1 MGGRKLQGMLIVTVG
16 LPASGKTS
24 WVKEFIEDNKDKTI
38 DIISSDK
45 IREEIFKDIGDQNH
59 NNEVFDIMKR
69 RTKESLSQG
78 HVVVYEATNISS
90 KRRRA
95 LLKELKRYYDKAI
108 CLFKYKNLLNCL
120 VDNENRKKR
129 VPSDVV
135 DRMYRNFEI
144 PHKNEGF
151 DEIIVDF
158 DKKTNLYLGNKS
170 KGGIGF
176 LKDELL
182 AIETYD
188 DYKKLLCQ
196 LGLNQ
201 CVDMPQDS
209 KWHTLS
215 LSRHMYFC
223 FRAVREYHW
232 HDINLVIASVLHDI
246 SKPKVKTED
255 EEQRYAHYYGHENA
269 SAYDVIDVLLRYVR
283 IDIED
288 ILEIA
293 WLIGN
298 HMKLKKNIDKDKF
311 SNIIG
316 YDDYLRLEALDNADN
331 SAK

>member
-1 MGGRKLQGMLIVTVG
+1 MKGILIVTVG
-16 LPASGKTS
+16 LPSSGKTS
-24 WVKEFIEDNKDKTI
+24 WVDDFIAENQGQAI
-38 DIISSDK
+38 DVISSDK
-45 IREEIFKDIGDQNH
+45 IREEIFNDIEDQNH
-59 NNEVFDIMKR
+59 NSEVFDLMKR

-78 HVVVYEATNISS
+78 HIAIYEATNISS

-95 LLKELKRYYDKAI
+95 LLNELKKYYDKAI
-108 CLFKYKNLLNCL
+108 CLFKYKRLIACQI
-120 VDNENRKKR
+120 DNEKR
-129 VPSDVV
+129 DREVPSDAI

-158 DKKTNLYLGNKS
+158 DEKTNLYLGNKS
-170 KGGIGF
+170 KGGIGI

-188 DYKKLLCQ
+188 DYKSLLCQ

-201 CVDMPQDS
+201 CIDMPQDS

-215 LSRHMYFC
+215 LSKHMYFC

-232 HDINLVIASVLHDI
+232 HDINLVIASMLHDI
-246 SKPKVKTED
+246 SKPNVRTED
-255 EEQRYAHYYGHENA
+255 KDQKYAHYYGHENA
-269 SAYDVIDVLLRYVR
+269 SAYDVIDILLRYVR

-288 ILEIA
+288 VLEIA

-298 HMKLKKNIDKDKF
+298 HMKLKKDIDKDKF

>member
-1 MGGRKLQGMLIVTVG
+1 MKGMLVVTVG
-16 LPASGKTS
+16 LPSSGKTS
-24 WVKEFIEDNKDKTI
+24 WVDDFIGENQGQAI
-38 DIISSDK
+38 DVISSDR
-45 IREEIFKDIGDQNH
+45 IREEIFNDIEDQNH
-59 NNEVFDIMKR
+59 NGEVFDLMKR

-78 HVVVYEATNISS
+78 HIAIYEATNISS

-95 LLKELKRYYDKAI
+95 LLKELNKYYDKAI
-108 CLFKYKNLLNCL
+108 CLFKYKRLTACQI
-120 VDNENRKKR
+120 DNEKR
-129 VPSDVV
+129 DREVPSDVI

-158 DKKTNLYLGNKS
+158 DEKTNLYLSNKS

-188 DYKKLLCQ
+188 DYRRLLYQ

-215 LSRHMYFC
+215 LSKHMYFC

-232 HDINLVIASVLHDI
+232 HDINLVIASMLHDI
-246 SKPKVKTED
+246 SKPNVRTED
-255 EEQRYAHYYGHENA
+255 KDQKYAHYYGHENA
-269 SAYDVIDVLLRYVR
+269 SAYDVIDILLRYVR

-298 HMKLKKNIDKDKF
+298 HMKLKNNIDKDKF

>member
-1 MGGRKLQGMLIVTVG
+1 MKGMLVVTVG
-16 LPASGKTS
+16 LPSSGKTS
-24 WVKEFIEDNKDKTI
+24 WVDDFIGENQGQAI
-38 DIISSDK
+38 DVISSDR
-45 IREEIFKDIGDQNH
+45 IREEIFNDIEDQNH
-59 NNEVFDIMKR
+59 NGEVFDLMKR

-78 HVVVYEATNISS
+78 HIVIYEATNISS

-95 LLKELKRYYDKAI
+95 LLKELNKYYDKAI
-108 CLFKYKNLLNCL
+108 CLFKYKRLTACQI
-120 VDNENRKKR
+120 DNEKR
-129 VPSDVV
+129 DREVPSNVI

-144 PHKNEGF
+144 PHKSEGF

-158 DKKTNLYLGNKS
+158 DEKTNLYLGNKS

-188 DYKKLLCQ
+188 DYKSLLCQ

-201 CVDMPQDS
+201 CIDMPQDS

-215 LSRHMYFC
+215 LSKHMYFC

-232 HDINLVIASVLHDI
+232 HDINLVIASMLHDI
-246 SKPKVKTED
+246 SKPNVRTED
-255 EEQRYAHYYGHENA
+255 KDQKYAHYYGHENA
-269 SAYDVIDVLLRYVR
+269 SAYDVIDILLRYVR

-298 HMKLKKNIDKDKF
+298 HMKLKNNIDKDKF

>member
-1 MGGRKLQGMLIVTVG
+1 MKGMLVVTVG
-16 LPASGKTS
+16 LPSSGKTS
-24 WVKEFIEDNKDKTI
+24 WVDDFIGENQGKAI
-38 DIISSDK
+38 DVISSDK
-45 IREEIFKDIGDQNH
+45 IREEVFNDIEDQNH
-59 NNEVFDIMKR
+59 NSEVFDLMKR

-78 HVVVYEATNISS
+78 HIAIYEATNISS

-95 LLKELKRYYDKAI
+95 LLNELKKYYDKAI
-108 CLFKYKNLLNCL
+108 CLFKYKRLSACQI
-120 VDNENRKKR
+120 DNEERDR
-129 VPSDVV
+129 EVPSDVI

-158 DKKTNLYLGNKS
+158 DEKTNLYLGNKS
-170 KGGIGF
+170 KGGIGI

-188 DYKKLLCQ
+188 DYKSLLCQ

-201 CVDMPQDS
+201 CIDMPQDS

-215 LSRHMYFC
+215 LSKHMYFC
-223 FRAVREYHW
+223 FRAIREYHW
-232 HDINLVIASVLHDI
+232 HDINLVIASMLHDI

-255 EEQRYAHYYGHENA
+255 KDQKYAHYYGHENA
-269 SAYDVIDVLLRYVR
+269 SAYDVIDILLRYVR

-298 HMKLKKNIDKDKF
+298 HMKLKNNIDKDKF

>member
-1 MGGRKLQGMLIVTVG
+1 MKGMLVVTVG
-16 LPASGKTS
+16 LPSSGKTS
-24 WVKEFIEDNKDKTI
+24 WVDDFIGENQGKAI
-38 DIISSDK
+38 DVISSDK
-45 IREEIFKDIGDQNH
+45 IREEVFNDIEDQNH
-59 NNEVFDIMKR
+59 NGEVFDLMKR

-78 HVVVYEATNISS
+78 HIAIYEATNISS

-95 LLKELKRYYDKAI
+95 LLNELNKYYDKAI
-108 CLFKYKNLLNCL
+108 CLFKYKRLIACQI
-120 VDNENRKKR
+120 DNEKR
-129 VPSDVV
+129 DREVPSNVI

-144 PHKNEGF
+144 PHKSEGF

-158 DKKTNLYLGNKS
+158 DEKTNLYLSNKS

-188 DYKKLLCQ
+188 DYKRLLCQ

-201 CVDMPQDS
+201 CIDMPQDS

-215 LSRHMYFC
+215 LSKHMYFC
-223 FRAVREYHW
+223 FRAIREYHW
-232 HDINLVIASVLHDI
+232 HDINLVIASMLHDI

-255 EEQRYAHYYGHENA
+255 KDQKYAHYYGHENA
-269 SAYDVIDVLLRYVR
+269 SAYDVIDILSRYVR

-298 HMKLKKNIDKDKF
+298 HMKLKNNIDKDKF

>member
-1 MGGRKLQGMLIVTVG
+1 MKGMLVVTVG
-16 LPASGKTS
+16 LPSSGKTS
-24 WVKEFIEDNKDKTI
+24 WVDDFIGENQGQAI
-38 DIISSDK
+38 DVISSDR
-45 IREEIFKDIGDQNH
+45 IREEIFNDIEDQNH
-59 NNEVFDIMKR
+59 NGEVFDLMKR

-78 HVVVYEATNISS
+78 HVVIYEATNISS

-95 LLKELKRYYDKAI
+95 LLKELNKYYDKAI
-108 CLFKYKNLLNCL
+108 CLFKYKRVAACQI
-120 VDNENRKKR
+120 DNEKR
-129 VPSDVV
+129 DREVPSNVI

-144 PHKNEGF
+144 PHKSEGF

-158 DKKTNLYLGNKS
+158 DEKTNLYLSNKS

-188 DYKKLLCQ
+188 DYKSLLCQ

-201 CVDMPQDS
+201 CIDMPQDS

-215 LSRHMYFC
+215 LSKHMYFC

-232 HDINLVIASVLHDI
+232 HDINLVIASMLHDI
-246 SKPKVKTED
+246 SKPNVRTED
-255 EEQRYAHYYGHENA
+255 KDQKYAHYYGHENA
-269 SAYDVIDVLLRYVR
+269 SAYDVIDILLRYVR

-298 HMKLKKNIDKDKF
+298 HMKLKNNIDKDKF

>member
-1 MGGRKLQGMLIVTVG
+1 MKGMLVVTVG
-16 LPASGKTS
+16 LPSSGKTS
-24 WVKEFIEDNKDKTI
+24 WVDDFIGENQGKAI
-38 DIISSDK
+38 DVISSDK
-45 IREEIFKDIGDQNH
+45 IREAVFNDIEDQNH
-59 NNEVFDIMKR
+59 NGEVFDLMKR

-78 HVVVYEATNISS
+78 HVVIYEATNISS

-95 LLKELKRYYDKAI
+95 LLNELNKYYDKAI
-108 CLFKYKNLLNCL
+108 CLFKYKRLIACQI
-120 VDNENRKKR
+120 DNEKR
-129 VPSDVV
+129 DREVPSNVI

-158 DKKTNLYLGNKS
+158 DEKTNLYLGNKS
-170 KGGIGF
+170 KGGIGI

-182 AIETYD
+182 AIKTYD
-188 DYKKLLCQ
+188 DYKSLLCQ

-215 LSRHMYFC
+215 LSKHMYFC

-232 HDINLVIASVLHDI
+232 HDINLVIASMLHDI
-246 SKPKVKTED
+246 SKPNVRTED
-255 EEQRYAHYYGHENA
+255 KDQKYAHYYGHENA
-269 SAYDVIDVLLRYVR
+269 SAYDVIDILLRYVR
-283 IDIED
+283 IDMED

-298 HMKLKKNIDKDKF
+298 HMKLKNNIDKDKF

>member
-1 MGGRKLQGMLIVTVG
+1 MGGRKLQGMLIITVG

-24 WVKEFIEDNKDKTI
+24 WVKGFIEDNKDKTI

-78 HVVVYEATNISS
+78 HVAVYEATNISS

-129 VPSDVV
+129 VPSDIIN
-135 DRMYRNFEI
+135 RMYRNFEI

-232 HDINLVIASVLHDI
+232 HDINLVIASMLHDI
-246 SKPKVKTED
+246 SKPKVRTED
-255 EEQRYAHYYGHENA
+255 EDQKYAHYYGHENA
-269 SAYDVIDVLLRYVR
+269 SAYDVIDILLRYVR
-283 IDIED
+283 IDMED

-298 HMKLKKNIDKDKF
+298 HMKLKKDINKDKF

>member
-1 MGGRKLQGMLIVTVG
+1 M
-16 LPASGKTS
+16 
-24 WVKEFIEDNKDKTI
+24 
-38 DIISSDK
+38 
-45 IREEIFKDIGDQNH
+45 
-59 NNEVFDIMKR
+59 
-69 RTKESLSQG
+69 
-78 HVVVYEATNISS
+78 
-90 KRRRA
+90 
-95 LLKELKRYYDKAI
+95 
-108 CLFKYKNLLNCL
+108 
-120 VDNENRKKR
+120 DNENRKKR
-129 VPSDVV
+129 VPSDIIN
-135 DRMYRNFEI
+135 RMYRNFEI

-158 DKKTNLYLGNKS
+158 DERTNLYLGNKS

-232 HDINLVIASVLHDI
+232 YDINLVIASMLHDI
-246 SKPKVKTED
+246 SKPKVRTED
-255 EEQRYAHYYGHENA
+255 EDQKYAHYYGHENA
-269 SAYDVIDVLLRYVR
+269 SAYDVIDILLRYVR

-298 HMKLKKNIDKDKF
+298 HMKLKNNIDKDKF

>member
-1 MGGRKLQGMLIVTVG
+1 MKGMLVVTVG
-16 LPASGKTS
+16 LPSSGKTS
-24 WVKEFIEDNKDKTI
+24 WVDDFIGENQGQAI
-38 DIISSDK
+38 DVISSDR
-45 IREEIFKDIGDQNH
+45 IREEIFNDIEDQNH
-59 NNEVFDIMKR
+59 NGEVFDLMKR

-78 HVVVYEATNISS
+78 HIAIYEATNISS

-95 LLKELKRYYDKAI
+95 LLNELKKYYDKAI
-108 CLFKYKNLLNCL
+108 CLFKYKRLIACQI
-120 VDNENRKKR
+120 DNEKR
-129 VPSDVV
+129 DREVPSDVI

-158 DKKTNLYLGNKS
+158 DEKTNLYLGNKS

-188 DYKKLLCQ
+188 DYKSLLCQ

-201 CVDMPQDS
+201 CIDMPQDS

-215 LSRHMYFC
+215 LSKHMYFC

-232 HDINLVIASVLHDI
+232 HDINLVIASMLHDI
-246 SKPKVKTED
+246 SKTKVRTED
-255 EEQRYAHYYGHENA
+255 KDQKYAHYYGHENA
-269 SAYDVIDVLLRYVR
+269 SAYDVIDILLRYVR
-283 IDIED
+283 IDMED

-298 HMKLKKNIDKDKF
+298 HMKLKNNIDKDKF

>member
-1 MGGRKLQGMLIVTVG
+1 MKGMLVVTVG
-16 LPASGKTS
+16 LPSSGKTS
-24 WVKEFIEDNKDKTI
+24 WVDDFIAENQGQAI
-38 DIISSDK
+38 DVISSDK
-45 IREEIFKDIGDQNH
+45 IREEVFNDIEDQNH
-59 NNEVFDIMKR
+59 NSEVFDLMKR

-78 HVVVYEATNISS
+78 HIAIYEATNISS

-95 LLKELKRYYDKAI
+95 LLKELNKYYDKAI
-108 CLFKYKNLLNCL
+108 CLFKYKRLSACQI
-120 VDNENRKKR
+120 DNEERDR
-129 VPSDVV
+129 EVPSDVI

-158 DKKTNLYLGNKS
+158 DEKTNLYLGNKS
-170 KGGIGF
+170 KGGIGI

-188 DYKKLLCQ
+188 DYKSLLCQ

-201 CVDMPQDS
+201 CIDMPQDS

-215 LSRHMYFC
+215 LSKHMYFC

-232 HDINLVIASVLHDI
+232 HDINLVIASMLHDI
-246 SKPKVKTED
+246 SKPNVKTED
-255 EEQRYAHYYGHENA
+255 KDQKYAHYYGHENA
-269 SAYDVIDVLLRYVR
+269 SAYDVIDILLRYVR

-298 HMKLKKNIDKDKF
+298 HMKLKNNIDKDKF

>member
-1 MGGRKLQGMLIVTVG
+1 MKGMLVVTVG
-16 LPASGKTS
+16 LPSSGKTS
-24 WVKEFIEDNKDKTI
+24 WVDDFIGENQGKAI
-38 DIISSDK
+38 DVISSDK
-45 IREEIFKDIGDQNH
+45 IREEVFNDIEDQNH
-59 NNEVFDIMKR
+59 NSEVFDLMKR

-78 HVVVYEATNISS
+78 HIAIYEATNISS

-95 LLKELKRYYDKAI
+95 LLKELNKYYDKAI
-108 CLFKYKNLLNCL
+108 CLFKYKRLIACQI
-120 VDNENRKKR
+120 DNEKR
-129 VPSDVV
+129 DREVPSDVI

-158 DKKTNLYLGNKS
+158 DEKTNLYLSNKS

-188 DYKKLLCQ
+188 DYKSLLCQ

-215 LSRHMYFC
+215 LSKHMYFC

-232 HDINLVIASVLHDI
+232 HDINLVIASMLHDI
-246 SKPKVKTED
+246 SKPKVRTED
-255 EEQRYAHYYGHENA
+255 KDQKYAHYYGHENA
-269 SAYDVIDVLLRYVR
+269 SAYDVIDILLRYVR

-298 HMKLKKNIDKDKF
+298 HMKLKNNIDKDKF

-331 SAK
+331 LAK

>member
-1 MGGRKLQGMLIVTVG
+1 MKGMLIVTVG
-16 LPASGKTS
+16 LPSSGKTS
-24 WVKEFIEDNKDKTI
+24 WVDDFIGENQGKAI
-38 DIISSDK
+38 DVISSDK
-45 IREEIFKDIGDQNH
+45 IREEVFNDIEDQNH
-59 NNEVFDIMKR
+59 NSEVFDLMKR

-78 HVVVYEATNISS
+78 HIAIYEATNISS

-95 LLKELKRYYDKAI
+95 LLKELNKYYDKAI
-108 CLFKYKNLLNCL
+108 CLFKYKRLTACQI
-120 VDNENRKKR
+120 DNEKR
-129 VPSDVV
+129 DREVPSNVI

-144 PHKNEGF
+144 PHKSEGF

-158 DKKTNLYLGNKS
+158 DEKTNLYLSNKS

-188 DYKKLLCQ
+188 DYKSLLCQ

-201 CVDMPQDS
+201 CIDMPQDS

-215 LSRHMYFC
+215 LSKHMYFC

-232 HDINLVIASVLHDI
+232 HDINLVIASMLHDI

-255 EEQRYAHYYGHENA
+255 KDQKYAHYYGHENA
-269 SAYDVIDVLLRYVR
+269 SAYDVIDILSRYVR

-298 HMKLKKNIDKDKF
+298 HMKLKKDIDKDKF

>member
-1 MGGRKLQGMLIVTVG
+1 MKGMLVVTVG
-16 LPASGKTS
+16 LPSSGKTS
-24 WVKEFIEDNKDKTI
+24 WVKEFIEENQDKII

-45 IREEIFKDIGDQNH
+45 IREEVFNDIEDQNH
-59 NNEVFDIMKR
+59 NGEVFDLMKR

-78 HVVVYEATNISS
+78 HVAIYEATNISS

-95 LLKELKRYYDKAI
+95 LLKELNKYYDKAI
-108 CLFKYKNLLNCL
+108 CLFKYKRLSACQI
-120 VDNENRKKR
+120 DNEERDR
-129 VPSDVV
+129 EVPSDVI

-144 PHKNEGF
+144 PHKSEGF

-158 DKKTNLYLGNKS
+158 DEKTNLYLSNKS

-188 DYKKLLCQ
+188 DYKSLLCQ

-201 CVDMPQDS
+201 CIDMPQDS

-215 LSRHMYFC
+215 LSKHMYFC
-223 FRAVREYHW
+223 FKTIREHHW
-232 HDINLVIASVLHDI
+232 HDINLVIASMLHDI

-255 EEQRYAHYYGHENA
+255 KDQKYAHYYGHENA
-269 SAYDVIDVLLRYVR
+269 SAYDVIDILLRYVR

-298 HMKLKKNIDKDKF
+298 HMKLKNDIDKDKF

>member
-1 MGGRKLQGMLIVTVG
+1 MKGMLVVTVG
-16 LPASGKTS
+16 LPSSGKTS
-24 WVKEFIEDNKDKTI
+24 WVDDFIGENQGQTI
-38 DIISSDK
+38 DVISSDK
-45 IREEIFKDIGDQNH
+45 IREEVFNDIEDQNH
-59 NNEVFDIMKR
+59 NSEVFDLMKR

-78 HVVVYEATNISS
+78 HVAIYEATNISS

-95 LLKELKRYYDKAI
+95 LLNELNKYYDKAI
-108 CLFKYKNLLNCL
+108 CLFKYKRLIACQI
-120 VDNENRKKR
+120 DNEKR
-129 VPSDVV
+129 DREVPSDVI

-158 DKKTNLYLGNKS
+158 DEKTNLYLGNKS

-188 DYKKLLCQ
+188 DYKSLLCQ

-201 CVDMPQDS
+201 CIDMPQDS

-215 LSRHMYFC
+215 LSKHMYFC

-232 HDINLVIASVLHDI
+232 HDINLVIASMLHDI
-246 SKPKVKTED
+246 SKPNVRTED
-255 EEQRYAHYYGHENA
+255 KDQKYAHYYGHENA
-269 SAYDVIDVLLRYVR
+269 SAYDVIDILLRYVR

>member
-1 MGGRKLQGMLIVTVG
+1 MQGMLIVTVG

-24 WVKEFIEDNKDKTI
+24 WVKGFIEDNKDKTI

-78 HVVVYEATNISS
+78 HVAVYEATNISS

-129 VPSDVV
+129 VPSDIIN
-135 DRMYRNFEI
+135 RMYRNFEI

-188 DYKKLLCQ
+188 DYKRLLCQ

-232 HDINLVIASVLHDI
+232 HDINLVIASMLHDI
-246 SKPKVKTED
+246 SKPKVRTGDED
-255 EEQRYAHYYGHENA
+255 QKYAHYYGHENA
-269 SAYDVIDVLLRYVR
+269 SAYDVIDILLRYVR
-283 IDIED
+283 IDMED

-298 HMKLKKNIDKDKF
+298 HMKLKKDINKDKF

>member
-1 MGGRKLQGMLIVTVG
+1 MKGMLVVIVG
-16 LPASGKTS
+16 LPSSGKTS
-24 WVKEFIEDNKDKTI
+24 WVKEFIEENQGKTI

-45 IREEIFKDIGDQNH
+45 IREEVFNDIEDQNH
-59 NNEVFDIMKR
+59 NGEVFDLMKR

-78 HVVVYEATNISS
+78 HIAIYEATNISS

-95 LLKELKRYYDKAI
+95 LLKELNKYYDKAI
-108 CLFKYKNLLNCL
+108 CLFKYKRLTACQI
-120 VDNENRKKR
+120 DNEKR
-129 VPSDVV
+129 DREVPSNVI

-158 DKKTNLYLGNKS
+158 DEKTNLYLSNKS

-188 DYKKLLCQ
+188 DYKSLLCQ

-209 KWHTLS
+209 KWHTLA
-215 LSRHMYFC
+215 LSKHMYFC

-232 HDINLVIASVLHDI
+232 HDINLVIASMLHDI
-246 SKPKVKTED
+246 SKPNVKTED
-255 EEQRYAHYYGHENA
+255 KDQKYAHYYGHENA
-269 SAYDVIDVLLRYVR
+269 SAYDVIDILLRYVR

-298 HMKLKKNIDKDKF
+298 HMKLKNNIDKDKF

>member
-1 MGGRKLQGMLIVTVG
+1 MKGMLVVTVG
-16 LPASGKTS
+16 LPGSGKTS
-24 WVKEFIEDNKDKTI
+24 WVDDFIGENQGKVI
-38 DIISSDK
+38 DVISSDK
-45 IREEIFKDIGDQNH
+45 IREEVFNDIEDQNH
-59 NNEVFDIMKR
+59 NGEVFDLMKR

-78 HVVVYEATNISS
+78 HIAIYEATNISS

-95 LLKELKRYYDKAI
+95 LLKELNKYYDKAI
-108 CLFKYKNLLNCL
+108 CLFKYKRLSACQI
-120 VDNENRKKR
+120 DNEERDR
-129 VPSDVV
+129 EVPSDVI

-158 DKKTNLYLGNKS
+158 DEKTNLYLGNKS
-170 KGGIGF
+170 KGGIGI

-188 DYKKLLCQ
+188 DYKSLLCQ

-201 CVDMPQDS
+201 CIDMPQDS

-215 LSRHMYFC
+215 LSKHMYFC

-232 HDINLVIASVLHDI
+232 HDINLVIASMLHDI
-246 SKPKVKTED
+246 SKPNVRTED
-255 EEQRYAHYYGHENA
+255 KDQKYAHYYGHENA
-269 SAYDVIDVLLRYVR
+269 SAYDVIDILLRYVR

-288 ILEIA
+288 ILESA
-293 WLIGN
+293 WLVGN
-298 HMKLKKNIDKDKF
+298 HMKLKNNIDKDKF

-316 YDDYLRLEALDNADN
+316 YDDYLRLEAVKNADN

>member
-24 WVKEFIEDNKDKTI
+24 WVKEFIEDNKDKII
-38 DIISSDK
+38 DVISSDK
-45 IREEIFKDIGDQNH
+45 IREEVFKNIDDQNH

-78 HVVVYEATNISS
+78 HVAVYEATNISS

-129 VPSDVV
+129 VPSDIIN
-135 DRMYRNFEI
+135 RMYRNFEI

-201 CVDMPQDS
+201 CIDMPQDS

-232 HDINLVIASVLHDI
+232 HDINLVIASMLHDI
-246 SKPKVKTED
+246 SKPKVRTED
-255 EEQRYAHYYGHENA
+255 EDQKYAHYYGHENA
-269 SAYDVIDVLLRYVR
+269 SAYDVIDILLRYIK
-283 IDIED
+283 IDTED

-298 HMKLKKNIDKDKF
+298 HMRIKKNENIDKLVEK
-311 SNIIG
+311 IE
-316 YDDYLRLEALDNADN
+316 YDNYVKLQILDNADN
-331 SAK
+331 SAR

>member
-1 MGGRKLQGMLIVTVG
+1 MKGMLVVTVG
-16 LPASGKTS
+16 LPSSGKTS
-24 WVKEFIEDNKDKTI
+24 WVDDFIGENQGKAI
-38 DIISSDK
+38 DVISSDK
-45 IREEIFKDIGDQNH
+45 IREEVFNDIEDQNH
-59 NNEVFDIMKR
+59 NSEVFDLMKR

-78 HVVVYEATNISS
+78 HVAIYEATNISS

-95 LLKELKRYYDKAI
+95 LLNELNKYYDKAI
-108 CLFKYKNLLNCL
+108 CLFKYKRLSACQI
-120 VDNENRKKR
+120 DNEKR
-129 VPSDVV
+129 DREVPSNVI

-158 DKKTNLYLGNKS
+158 DEKTNLYLGNKS

-188 DYKKLLCQ
+188 DYRKLLGQ

-215 LSRHMYFC
+215 LSKHMYFC
-223 FRAVREYHW
+223 FKAIREHHW
-232 HDINLVIASVLHDI
+232 YDINLVIASMLHDI
-246 SKPKVKTED
+246 SKPNVRTED
-255 EEQRYAHYYGHENA
+255 KDQKYAHYYGHENA
-269 SAYDVIDVLLRYVR
+269 SAYDVIDILLRYVR

-298 HMKLKKNIDKDKF
+298 HMKLKNNIDKDKF

>member
-1 MGGRKLQGMLIVTVG
+1 MKGMLVVTVG
-16 LPASGKTS
+16 LPSSGKTS
-24 WVKEFIEDNKDKTI
+24 WVDDFIGENQGKAI
-38 DIISSDK
+38 DVISSDK
-45 IREEIFKDIGDQNH
+45 IREEVFNDIEDQNH
-59 NNEVFDIMKR
+59 NGEVFDLMKR

-78 HVVVYEATNISS
+78 HIAIYEATNISS

-95 LLKELKRYYDKAI
+95 LLNELNKYYDKAI
-108 CLFKYKNLLNCL
+108 CLFKYKRLIACQI
-120 VDNENRKKR
+120 DNEKR
-129 VPSDVV
+129 DREVPSDVI

-158 DKKTNLYLGNKS
+158 DEKTNLYLGNKS

-188 DYKKLLCQ
+188 DYKRLLCQ

-201 CVDMPQDS
+201 CIDMPQDS

-215 LSRHMYFC
+215 LSKHMYFC
-223 FRAVREYHW
+223 FRAIREYHW
-232 HDINLVIASVLHDI
+232 HDINLVIASMLHDI

-255 EEQRYAHYYGHENA
+255 KDQKYAHYYGHENA
-269 SAYDVIDVLLRYVR
+269 SAYDVIDILSRYVR

-298 HMKLKKNIDKDKF
+298 HMKLKNNIDKDKF

>member
-1 MGGRKLQGMLIVTVG
+1 MKGMLVVTVG
-16 LPASGKTS
+16 LPSSGKTS
-24 WVKEFIEDNKDKTI
+24 WVDDFIGENQGQAI
-38 DIISSDK
+38 DVISSDR
-45 IREEIFKDIGDQNH
+45 IREEIFNDIEDQNH
-59 NNEVFDIMKR
+59 NGEVFDLMKR
-69 RTKESLSQG
+69 RTKENLSQG
-78 HVVVYEATNISS
+78 HVVIYEATNISS

-95 LLKELKRYYDKAI
+95 LLKELNKYYDKAI
-108 CLFKYKNLLNCL
+108 CLFKYKRLSACQI
-120 VDNENRKKR
+120 DNEKR
-129 VPSDVV
+129 DREVPSDVI

-158 DKKTNLYLGNKS
+158 DEKTNLYLGNKS

-188 DYKKLLCQ
+188 DYKRLLCQ

-215 LSRHMYFC
+215 LSKHMYFC
-223 FRAVREYHW
+223 FKAIREHHW
-232 HDINLVIASVLHDI
+232 YDINLVIASMLHDI
-246 SKPKVKTED
+246 SKPNVRIED
-255 EEQRYAHYYGHENA
+255 KDKKYAHYYGHENA
-269 SAYDVIDVLLRYVR
+269 SAYDVIDILLRYVR

-298 HMKLKKNIDKDKF
+298 HMKLKNNIDKDKF

>member
-1 MGGRKLQGMLIVTVG
+1 MKGMLVVTVG
-16 LPASGKTS
+16 LPSSGKTS
-24 WVKEFIEDNKDKTI
+24 WVDDFIGENQGKAI
-38 DIISSDK
+38 DVISSDK
-45 IREEIFKDIGDQNH
+45 IREEVFNDIEDQNH
-59 NNEVFDIMKR
+59 NSEVFDLMKR

-78 HVVVYEATNISS
+78 HIAIYEATNISS

-95 LLKELKRYYDKAI
+95 LLKELNKYYDKAI
-108 CLFKYKNLLNCL
+108 CLFKYKRLIACQI
-120 VDNENRKKR
+120 DNEKR
-129 VPSDVV
+129 DREVPSNVI

-144 PHKNEGF
+144 PHKSEGF

-158 DKKTNLYLGNKS
+158 DEKTNLYLSNKS
-170 KGGIGF
+170 KGDIGF

-188 DYKKLLCQ
+188 DYRRLLCQ

-201 CVDMPQDS
+201 CIDMPQDS

-215 LSRHMYFC
+215 LSKHMYFC
-223 FRAVREYHW
+223 FKTVREYHW
-232 HDINLVIASVLHDI
+232 HDINLVIASMLHDI
-246 SKPKVKTED
+246 SKPNVRTED
-255 EEQRYAHYYGHENA
+255 KDQKYAHYYGHENA
-269 SAYDVIDVLLRYVR
+269 SAYDVIDILLRYVR

-298 HMKLKKNIDKDKF
+298 HMKLKNNIDKDKF

>member
-1 MGGRKLQGMLIVTVG
+1 MKGMLVVTVG
-16 LPASGKTS
+16 LPSSGKTS
-24 WVKEFIEDNKDKTI
+24 WVDDFIGENQGKAI
-38 DIISSDK
+38 DVISSDK
-45 IREEIFKDIGDQNH
+45 IREEVFNDIEDQNH
-59 NNEVFDIMKR
+59 NSEVFDLMKR

-78 HVVVYEATNISS
+78 HVVIYEATNISS

-95 LLKELKRYYDKAI
+95 LLNELNKYYDKAI
-108 CLFKYKNLLNCL
+108 CLFKYKRLTACQI
-120 VDNENRKKR
+120 DNEKR
-129 VPSDVV
+129 DREVPSNVI

-144 PHKNEGF
+144 PHKSEGF

-158 DKKTNLYLGNKS
+158 DEKTNLYLSNKS

-188 DYKKLLCQ
+188 DYKSLLCQ

-201 CVDMPQDS
+201 CIDMPQDS

-215 LSRHMYFC
+215 LSKHMYFC

-232 HDINLVIASVLHDI
+232 HDINLVIASMLHDI
-246 SKPKVKTED
+246 SKPKVRTED
-255 EEQRYAHYYGHENA
+255 EDRKYAHYYRHENA
-269 SAYDVIDVLLRYVR
+269 SAYDVIDILLRYVR

-298 HMKLKKNIDKDKF
+298 HMKLKNNIDKDKF

>member
-1 MGGRKLQGMLIVTVG
+1 MQGMLIVTVG

-24 WVKEFIEDNKDKTI
+24 WVKGFIEDNKDKTI

-78 HVVVYEATNISS
+78 HVAVYEATNISS

-129 VPSDVV
+129 VPSDIIN
-135 DRMYRNFEI
+135 RMYRNFEI

-158 DKKTNLYLGNKS
+158 DERTNLYLGNKS

-232 HDINLVIASVLHDI
+232 YDINLVIASMLHDI
-246 SKPKVKTED
+246 SKPKVRTED
-255 EEQRYAHYYGHENA
+255 EDQKYAHYYGHENA
-269 SAYDVIDVLLRYVR
+269 SAYDVIDILLRYVR
-283 IDIED
+283 IDMED

-311 SNIIG
+311 SSKIG

>member
-1 MGGRKLQGMLIVTVG
+1 MKGMLVVTVG
-16 LPASGKTS
+16 LPSSGKTS
-24 WVKEFIEDNKDKTI
+24 WVDDFIGENQGQAI
-38 DIISSDK
+38 DVISSDR
-45 IREEIFKDIGDQNH
+45 IREEIFNDIEDQNH
-59 NNEVFDIMKR
+59 NGEVFDLMKR

-78 HVVVYEATNISS
+78 HIAIYEATNISS

-95 LLKELKRYYDKAI
+95 LLKELNKYYDKAI
-108 CLFKYKNLLNCL
+108 CLFKYKRLIACQI
-120 VDNENRKKR
+120 DNEKR
-129 VPSDVV
+129 DREVPSDVI

-158 DKKTNLYLGNKS
+158 DEKTNLYLGNKS

-188 DYKKLLCQ
+188 DYKRLLGQ

-201 CVDMPQDS
+201 CIDMPQDS

-215 LSRHMYFC
+215 LSKHMYFC

-232 HDINLVIASVLHDI
+232 HDINLVIASMLHDI
-246 SKPKVKTED
+246 SKPNVRTED
-255 EEQRYAHYYGHENA
+255 KDQKYAHYYGHENA
-269 SAYDVIDVLLRYVR
+269 SAYDVIDILLRYVR

-298 HMKLKKNIDKDKF
+298 HMKLKNNIDKDKF

>member
-1 MGGRKLQGMLIVTVG
+1 MKGMLVVTVG
-16 LPASGKTS
+16 LPGSGKTS
-24 WVKEFIEDNKDKTI
+24 WVKEFIEENQDKII

-45 IREEIFKDIGDQNH
+45 IREEVFNDIEDQNH
-59 NNEVFDIMKR
+59 NGEVFDLMKR

-78 HVVVYEATNISS
+78 HIAIYEATNISS

-95 LLKELKRYYDKAI
+95 LLKELNKYYDKAI
-108 CLFKYKNLLNCL
+108 CLFKYKRLSACQI
-120 VDNENRKKR
+120 DNEERDR
-129 VPSDVV
+129 EVPSDVI

-158 DKKTNLYLGNKS
+158 DEKTNLYLGNKS
-170 KGGIGF
+170 KGGIGI

-188 DYKKLLCQ
+188 DYKSLLCQ

-201 CVDMPQDS
+201 CIDMPQDS

-215 LSRHMYFC
+215 LSKHMYFC
-223 FRAVREYHW
+223 FRAIREYHW
-232 HDINLVIASVLHDI
+232 HDINLVIASMLHDI
-246 SKPKVKTED
+246 SKPKVRTED
-255 EEQRYAHYYGHENA
+255 KDQKYAHYYGHENA
-269 SAYDVIDVLLRYVR
+269 SAYDVIDILLRYVR

-298 HMKLKKNIDKDKF
+298 HMKLKKDIDKDKF

>member
-1 MGGRKLQGMLIVTVG
+1 MKGILIVSFG
-16 LPASGKTS
+16 LFLSCIFLWVDVFIGENEGK
-24 WVKEFIEDNKDKTI
+24 VI
-38 DIISSDK
+38 DVISSDK
-45 IREEIFKDIGDQNH
+45 IREEVFNDIEDQNH
-59 NNEVFDIMKR
+59 NSEVFDLMKR

-78 HVVVYEATNISS
+78 HVAIYEATNISS

-95 LLKELKRYYDKAI
+95 LLKELNKYYDKAI
-108 CLFKYKNLLNCL
+108 CLFKYKRLTACQI
-120 VDNENRKKR
+120 DNEKR
-129 VPSDVV
+129 DREVPSNVI

-144 PHKNEGF
+144 PHKSEGF

-158 DKKTNLYLGNKS
+158 DEKTNLYLSNKS

-188 DYKKLLCQ
+188 DYKSLLCQ

-201 CVDMPQDS
+201 CIDMPQDS

-215 LSRHMYFC
+215 LSKHMYFC

-232 HDINLVIASVLHDI
+232 HDINLVIASMLHDI
-246 SKPKVKTED
+246 SKPNVRTED
-255 EEQRYAHYYGHENA
+255 KDQKYAHYYGHENA
-269 SAYDVIDVLLRYVR
+269 SAYDVIDILLRYVR

-298 HMKLKKNIDKDKF
+298 HMKLKNNIDKDKF

>member
-1 MGGRKLQGMLIVTVG
+1 MKGILIVTVG
-16 LPASGKTS
+16 LPSSGKTS
-24 WVKEFIEDNKDKTI
+24 WVDDFIGENQGKAI
-38 DIISSDK
+38 DVISSDK
-45 IREEIFKDIGDQNH
+45 IREEVFNDIEDQNH
-59 NNEVFDIMKR
+59 NSEVFDLMKR

-78 HVVVYEATNISS
+78 HIAIYEATNISS

-95 LLKELKRYYDKAI
+95 LLNELNKYYDKAI
-108 CLFKYKNLLNCL
+108 CLFKYKRVSACQI
-120 VDNENRKKR
+120 DNEKR
-129 VPSDVV
+129 DREVPSNVI

-158 DKKTNLYLGNKS
+158 DEKTNLYLGNKS

-188 DYKKLLCQ
+188 DYKRLLYQ

-201 CVDMPQDS
+201 CIDMPQDS

-215 LSRHMYFC
+215 LSKHMYFC

-232 HDINLVIASVLHDI
+232 HDINLVIASMLHDI
-246 SKPKVKTED
+246 SKPNVRTED
-255 EEQRYAHYYGHENA
+255 KDQKYAHYYGHENA
-269 SAYDVIDVLLRYVR
+269 SAYDVIDILLRYVR

-298 HMKLKKNIDKDKF
+298 HMKLKNNIDKDKF

>member
-1 MGGRKLQGMLIVTVG
+1 MKGILIVTVG
-16 LPASGKTS
+16 LPGSGKTS
-24 WVKEFIEDNKDKTI
+24 WVDDFIAENQGQAI
-38 DIISSDK
+38 DVISSDR
-45 IREEIFKDIGDQNH
+45 IREEIFNDIEDQNH
-59 NNEVFDIMKR
+59 NGEVFDLMKR

-78 HVVVYEATNISS
+78 HIAIYEATNISS

-95 LLKELKRYYDKAI
+95 LLKELNKYYDKAI
-108 CLFKYKNLLNCL
+108 CLFKYKRLIACQI
-120 VDNENRKKR
+120 DNEKR
-129 VPSDVV
+129 DREVPSDVI

-158 DKKTNLYLGNKS
+158 DEKTNLYLGNKS

-188 DYKKLLCQ
+188 DYKSLLCQ

-201 CVDMPQDS
+201 CIDMPQDS

-215 LSRHMYFC
+215 LSKHMYFC

-232 HDINLVIASVLHDI
+232 HDINLVIASMLHDI
-246 SKPKVKTED
+246 SKPNVRIED
-255 EEQRYAHYYGHENA
+255 KDKKYAHYYGHENA

>member
-1 MGGRKLQGMLIVTVG
+1 MKGMLVVTVG
-16 LPASGKTS
+16 LPSSGKTS
-24 WVKEFIEDNKDKTI
+24 WVDDFIGENQGKAI
-38 DIISSDK
+38 DVISSDK
-45 IREEIFKDIGDQNH
+45 IREEVFNDIEDQNH
-59 NNEVFDIMKR
+59 NSEVFDLMKR

-78 HVVVYEATNISS
+78 HVVIYEATNISS

-95 LLKELKRYYDKAI
+95 LLKELNKYYDKAI
-108 CLFKYKNLLNCL
+108 CLFKYKRLTACQI
-120 VDNENRKKR
+120 DNEKR
-129 VPSDVV
+129 DREVPSNVI

-144 PHKNEGF
+144 PHKSEGF

-158 DKKTNLYLGNKS
+158 DEKTNLYLGNKS

-188 DYKKLLCQ
+188 DYKSLLCQ

-201 CVDMPQDS
+201 CIDMPQDS

-215 LSRHMYFC
+215 LSKHMYFC

-232 HDINLVIASVLHDI
+232 HDINLVIASMLHDI
-246 SKPKVKTED
+246 SKPNVRTED
-255 EEQRYAHYYGHENA
+255 KDQKYAHYYGHENA
-269 SAYDVIDVLLRYVR
+269 SAYDVIDILLRYVR

-298 HMKLKKNIDKDKF
+298 HMKLKNNIDKDKF

>member
-1 MGGRKLQGMLIVTVG
+1 MKGMLVVTVG
-16 LPASGKTS
+16 LPSSGKTS
-24 WVKEFIEDNKDKTI
+24 WVDDFIGENQGQAI
-38 DIISSDK
+38 DVISSDR
-45 IREEIFKDIGDQNH
+45 IREEIFNDIEDQNH
-59 NNEVFDIMKR
+59 NGEVFDLMKR

-78 HVVVYEATNISS
+78 HIAIYEATNISS

-95 LLKELKRYYDKAI
+95 LLNELKKYYDKAI
-108 CLFKYKNLLNCL
+108 CLFKYKRLSACQI
-120 VDNENRKKR
+120 DNEKR
-129 VPSDVV
+129 DREVPSNVI

-158 DKKTNLYLGNKS
+158 DEKTNLYLSNKS

-188 DYKKLLCQ
+188 DYRKLLGQ

-215 LSRHMYFC
+215 LSKHMYFC
-223 FRAVREYHW
+223 FKAIREHHW
-232 HDINLVIASVLHDI
+232 YDINLVIASMLHDI
-246 SKPKVKTED
+246 SKPNVRTED
-255 EEQRYAHYYGHENA
+255 KDQKYAHYYGHENA
-269 SAYDVIDVLLRYVR
+269 SAYDVIDILLRYVR

-298 HMKLKKNIDKDKF
+298 HMKLKNNIDKDKF

>member
-1 MGGRKLQGMLIVTVG
+1 MKGMLVVTVG
-16 LPASGKTS
+16 LPSSGKTS
-24 WVKEFIEDNKDKTI
+24 WVDNFIGENQGKTV
-38 DIISSDK
+38 DVISSDK
-45 IREEIFKDIGDQNH
+45 IREEMFNDIEDQNH
-59 NNEVFDIMKR
+59 NGEVFDLMKK
-69 RTKESLSQG
+69 RTKESLSKG
-78 HVVVYEATNISS
+78 HVAVYEATNISS

-95 LLKELKRYYDKAI
+95 LLKELNKYYDKAI
-108 CLFKYKNLLNCL
+108 CLFKYKRLTACQI
-120 VDNENRKKR
+120 DNEKR
-129 VPSDVV
+129 DREVPSNVI

-144 PHKNEGF
+144 PHKSEGF

-158 DKKTNLYLGNKS
+158 DEKTNLYLGNKS

-188 DYKKLLCQ
+188 DYKRLLGQ

-215 LSRHMYFC
+215 LSKHMYFC
-223 FRAVREYHW
+223 FKTVREHHW
-232 HDINLVIASVLHDI
+232 HDINLVIASMLHDI
-246 SKPKVKTED
+246 SKPNVRTED
-255 EEQRYAHYYGHENA
+255 KDQKYAHYYGHENA
-269 SAYDVIDVLLRYVR
+269 SAYDVIDILLRYVR

-298 HMKLKKNIDKDKF
+298 HMKLKNNIDKDKF

>member
-1 MGGRKLQGMLIVTVG
+1 MLLWVY
-16 LPASGKTS
+16 PSSGKTS
-24 WVKEFIEDNKDKTI
+24 WVNEFIEENPNKII
-38 DIISSDK
+38 DVISSDK
-45 IREEIFKDIGDQNH
+45 IREEVFNDIEDQNH
-59 NNEVFDIMKR
+59 NSEVFDLMKR

-78 HVVVYEATNISS
+78 HVAIYEATNISS

-95 LLKELKRYYDKAI
+95 LLKELNKYYDKAI
-108 CLFKYKNLLNCL
+108 CLFKYKRLIACQI
-120 VDNENRKKR
+120 DNEKRDKK
-129 VPSDVV
+129 VPSDVI

-144 PHKNEGF
+144 PHKSEGF

-158 DKKTNLYLGNKS
+158 DEKTNLYLSNKS
-170 KGGIGF
+170 KGSIGF

-188 DYKKLLCQ
+188 DYKRLLCQ

-215 LSRHMYFC
+215 LSKHMYFC
-223 FRAVREYHW
+223 FRAIREYHW
-232 HDINLVIASVLHDI
+232 HDINLVIASMLHDI
-246 SKPKVKTED
+246 SKPKVRTED
-255 EEQRYAHYYGHENA
+255 KDQKYAHYYGHENA
-269 SAYDVIDVLLRYVR
+269 SAYDVIDILLRYVR

-298 HMKLKKNIDKDKF
+298 HMKLKNNIDKDKF

>member
-1 MGGRKLQGMLIVTVG
+1 MQGMLIVTVG

-24 WVKEFIEDNKDKTI
+24 WVKGFIEDNKDKTI

-78 HVVVYEATNISS
+78 HVAVYEATNISS

-129 VPSDVV
+129 VPSDIIN
-135 DRMYRNFEI
+135 RMYRNFEI

-232 HDINLVIASVLHDI
+232 HDINLVIASMLHDI
-246 SKPKVKTED
+246 SKPKVRTED
-255 EEQRYAHYYGHENA
+255 EDQKYAHYYGHENA
-269 SAYDVIDVLLRYVR
+269 SAYDVIDILLRYVR
-283 IDIED
+283 IDTED

-298 HMKLKKNIDKDKF
+298 HMRIKKNENTDKLVEK
-311 SNIIG
+311 IG
-316 YDDYLRLEALDNADN
+316 YDNYVKLQILDNADN

>member
-16 LPASGKTS
+16 LPGSGKTS
-24 WVKEFIEDNKDKTI
+24 WVKGFIEDNKDKTI

-232 HDINLVIASVLHDI
+232 HDINLVIASMLHDI

-311 SNIIG
+311 SSIIG